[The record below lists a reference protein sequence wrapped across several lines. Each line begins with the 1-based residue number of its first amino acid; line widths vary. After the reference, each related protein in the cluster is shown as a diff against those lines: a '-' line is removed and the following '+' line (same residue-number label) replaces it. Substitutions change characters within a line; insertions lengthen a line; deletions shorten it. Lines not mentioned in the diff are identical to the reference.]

1 MGKFFNIC
9 GKRLEEWYRLHLS
22 DFVEWQD
29 REHADKWLLF
39 AENIGEYLSIDE
51 TSLSYDE
58 LYTVVTNKAAKGKK
72 GALIAIIKGT
82 KAEDVIAVL
91 LQIKDIKRRK
101 VKEITLDMAPNMEL
115 IAKRCFPKANL
126 VTDRF
131 HVEKLANEAL
141 QDMRIAYRWQAIEQE
156 NREMQLAKELKQEYI
171 PLLLD
176 NGDTHKQLL
185 VRSRYLLFKTEDKWT
200 PKQRFRAEVLFS
212 YYPQLEKAYKLTMKL
227 KYIYH
232 TTKDKGVAFTR
243 LAQWFRKVEEAGFS
257 QFNTVMNSISAR
269 YETILNFFDNRS
281 TNASAESFNAKI
293 KAFRA
298 TLRGVNHIPYF
309 LFRLKNI
316 YA

>member
-1 MGKFFNIC
+1 MGKFFNIS

-39 AENIGEYLSIDE
+39 AENMGDYLSIDE